1 MKQNITLSIDKE
13 LIQKGKI
20 IAAKKNTSVSR
31 MIADVLKEITEKEE
45 RYEAARKKALQDLN
59 KGFHMGGK
67 INWRREDLYER

>member
-1 MKQNITLSIDKE
+1 MKQNITLSLDKE

-31 MIADVLKEITEKEE
+31 MIADILKEITEKEE